1 MNLVINDIQVRK
13 NNNGLFCIN
22 DLHKAAGGENKIKP
36 AYFFGSVNTQRYIEA
51 LEKVGNPD
59 SLVSRIVGRNGGT
72 YVCQE
77 LVYKYAAWINA
88 DFDVLV
94 FKTFIDMTNSK
105 TPPATM
111 AALNEL
117 TKKIE
122 SDKSIASKCGKAL
135 AHYKKVKKD
144 NENSWLESVNNAQL
158 NLGFNK

>member
-1 MNLVINDIQVRK
+1 MPR
-13 NNNGLFCIN
+13 
-22 DLHKAAGGENKIKP
+22 
-36 AYFFGSVNTQRYIEA
+36 
-51 LEKVGNPD
+51 
-59 SLVSRIVGRNGGT
+59 VS
-72 YVCQE
+72 
-77 LVYKYAAWINA
+77 VYKYAAWINA

-135 AHYKKVKKD
+135 AHYKKVKKE
-144 NENSWLESVNNAQL
+144 NE
-158 NLGFNK
+158 K